1 MRVVQFVIP
10 SSGRR
15 VGFVDGG
22 DIVDVT
28 SSDRSLSS
36 VFDVFEV
43 SQITGKSFD
52 QTLSNKDLTNG
63 ADRFTYADLLG
74 AEVGGTSPY
83 LVAPFDHRDDD
94 RVIVS

>member
-15 VGFVDGG
+15 VGFVDGHDVV
-22 DIVDVT
+22 DIT

-52 QTLSNKDLTNG
+52 QTLGDIDLVMVLTG
-63 ADRFTYADLLG
+63 
-74 AEVGGTSPY
+74 
-83 LVAPFDHRDDD
+83 
-94 RVIVS
+94 

>member
-15 VGFVDGG
+15 VGFVDGD

-43 SQITGKSFD
+43 SQITGNSFD
-52 QTLSNKDLTNG
+52 QRWLIK
-63 ADRFTYADLLG
+63 
-74 AEVGGTSPY
+74 
-83 LVAPFDHRDDD
+83 
-94 RVIVS
+94 I

>member
-15 VGFVDGG
+15 VGFVDGEEV
-22 DIVDVT
+22 VDVT

-43 SQITGKSFD
+43 SQATGKAFD
-52 QTLSNKDLTNG
+52 ETLADKDLTSR
-63 ADRFTYADLLG
+63 ADRLNYSDLLDD
-74 AEVGGTSPY
+74 ASLSP
-83 LVAPFDHRDDD
+83 
-94 RVIVS
+94 